1 MSISIQEKAPTR
13 RVNKSPRVQAEAAAA
28 PRLTE
33 AAPRPVLDALAG
45 IQAMIDQYADL
56 AGNGSAA
63 LGEGLAYGREVM
75 HSANAYLAAAA
86 ELGQA
91 LATARSPQQIMEAT
105 TIHARRQ
112 LELLTEQNRQ
122 LWMAAQRVV
131 HMSGEGTTEEG

>member
-1 MSISIQEKAPTR
+1 MSISMQEKAPAR
-13 RVNKSPRVQAEAAAA
+13 RASRTPPAKAEAAAM

-63 LGEGLAYGREVM
+63 LDEGLAYGRELM

-91 LATARSPQQIMEAT
+91 LVAARSPQQIMEAT
-105 TIHARRQ
+105 TVHARRQ
-112 LELLTEQNRQ
+112 LDLLTEQNRQ

-131 HMSGEGTTEEG
+131 HMAGDGAADED